1 MAIKL
6 HLKREIA
13 LKEMTQK
20 ELSEITGIRL
30 PTLSAMCTNTA
41 KHLPIDVLD
50 KICNALHCTPADIIE
65 HIPDDNEK

>member
-50 KICNALHCTPADIIE
+50 KICNVLHCTPADIIE
-65 HIPDDNEK
+65 HIPDDNKK